1 MKFLI
6 NIVWLE
12 RDDHKKSLDI
22 REIVKAMLM
31 LMIVNFI
38 LAPLGDTNLSFST
51 RSSVSVFPRTT

>member
-6 NIVWLE
+6 NIVWLK

-22 REIVKAMLM
+22 REIVKAM

-51 RSSVSVFPRTT
+51 RSSVSVFPRMI